1 LQWLLVICYYIGII
15 GASSSNYFYMEMTLI
30 FDINYFEN
38 LIMSFDLEFVQG
50 NTAKRPSI

>member
-1 LQWLLVICYYIGII
+1 
-15 GASSSNYFYMEMTLI
+15 MEMTLI